1 MASSV
6 TNISSTI
13 DINFPKQGE
22 SISSVY
28 EFQANFKKINESFK
42 TLAKEATDHL
52 KNTIQVSNNNDFGG
66 NIIKGFALQNP
77 SYRINDLGSVS
88 NGVINLNY
96 REGIYH
102 KCTVESGYYTFNVQ
116 NWNSNNAYNK
126 IRLELYNQSTATSST
141 FFIGFSGDV
150 TYLGTPTSEIVLTGN
165 TSIFYDV
172 WTINKGLNLYVK
184 PIGSLSVT
192 SSSYYTSGGGGGGGG
207 GPLPTISSVVPGLFG
222 SSGYEGI
229 TIIGTNFVA
238 GTYVRINNITI
249 TTSTA
254 SPTNITFISSP
265 NAPGTVV
272 SLQVFTPNGS
282 TSTVVYYIDNSG
294 GGGGDGGGPSE

>member
-6 TNISSTI
+6 TNISNTI
-13 DINFPKQGE
+13 DINFPVPGE

-28 EFQANFKKINESFK
+28 EFQSNFKKINDSFK

-52 KNTIQVSNNNDFGG
+52 KNTVQTNKPNDFGG
-66 NIIKGFALQNP
+66 NIIKRFSLQNP
-77 SYRINDLGSVS
+77 SYRINDLGSVG

-102 KCTVESGYYTFNVQ
+102 KCTVESGYYTFNFQ

-141 FFIGFSGDV
+141 FYIGFSGDV
-150 TYLGTPTSEIVLTGN
+150 TYLGTPTSEIILTGN
-165 TSIFYDV
+165 TSIFYDI

-192 SSSYYTSGGGGGGGG
+192 APTFYGSGSGGGGGG
-207 GPLPTISSVVPGLFG
+207 GPLPTITSVVPGLFG
-222 SSGYEGI
+222 NGGFEGI
-229 TIIGTNFVA
+229 TIIGTNFVS
-238 GTYVRINNITI
+238 GTYVQINGITI
-249 TTSTA
+249 NTSTA
-254 SPTNITFISSP
+254 NATNITFTSTP
-265 NAPGTVV
+265 NIAGSVV
-272 SLQVFTPNGS
+272 TLSVVTPNGTAS
-282 TSTVVYYIDNSG
+282 VPIYYYDNTSG
-294 GGGGDGGGPSE
+294 GSDGTGGGVD